1 MGGVSSPCL
10 LTLTRVSGWGAL
22 PDPYPSLHTRL
33 AWPTALGRTWECAS
47 SESRP
52 HASLSALLCF
62 CLPTRRGSPGQAA
75 GPQGGLRWGTATPRS
90 PAWSPWAPS
99 QDDGWLIYASQ
110 LWGCL
115 FQSVLVSYG
124 CNNHQQLVTQQF
136 WRLAV
141 QRGYHWADIQGCAG
155 RGSLWA
161 LGEGPSRLLQLPASL
176 ACGSITH
183 LCPHGP
189 ITFPLCVGP
198 VTSLCPSKHPCDAFR
213 AQADNPG

>member
-1 MGGVSSPCL
+1 M
-10 LTLTRVSGWGAL
+10 
-22 PDPYPSLHTRL
+22 HTRL

-62 CLPTRRGSPGQAA
+62 CLPTRRGSPGQPA
-75 GPQGGLRWGTATPRS
+75 GPRGGLRWGTATPRS
-90 PAWSPWAPS
+90 PAWSPWALS

-161 LGEGPSRLLQLPASL
+161 LGEGPSRPPPAASILGLWLHHSSLPPRPHHL
-176 ACGSITH
+176 PPVCGS
-183 LCPHGP
+183 
-189 ITFPLCVGP
+189 

>member
-90 PAWSPWAPS
+90 PAWSPWALS

-161 LGEGPSRLLQLPASL
+161 PGEGPSRPPPAASILGLWLHHSSLPPRPHHL
-176 ACGSITH
+176 PPVCGSSD
-183 LCPHGP
+183 L
-189 ITFPLCVGP
+189 PLP
-198 VTSLCPSKHPCDAFR
+198 L
-213 AQADNPG
+213 

>member
-10 LTLTRVSGWGAL
+10 LTRVSGWGAL

-62 CLPTRRGSPGQAA
+62 CLPTRRGSPGQPA
-75 GPQGGLRWGTATPRS
+75 GPRGGLRWGTATPRS

-161 LGEGPSRLLQLPASL
+161 LGEGPSRPPPAASILGLWLHHSSLPPRPHHL
-176 ACGSITH
+176 PPVCGS
-183 LCPHGP
+183 
-189 ITFPLCVGP
+189 

>member
-62 CLPTRRGSPGQAA
+62 CLPTRRGSPGQPA
-75 GPQGGLRWGTATPRS
+75 GPRGGLRWGTATPRS

-161 LGEGPSRLLQLPASL
+161 LGEGPSRPPPAASILGLWLHHSSLPPRPHHL
-176 ACGSITH
+176 PPVCGSSD
-183 LCPHGP
+183 L
-189 ITFPLCVGP
+189 PLP
-198 VTSLCPSKHPCDAFR
+198 L
-213 AQADNPG
+213 

>member
-161 LGEGPSRLLQLPASL
+161 PGEGPSRPPPAASILGLWLHHSSLPPRPHHL
-176 ACGSITH
+176 PPVCGSSD
-183 LCPHGP
+183 L
-189 ITFPLCVGP
+189 PLP
-198 VTSLCPSKHPCDAFR
+198 L
-213 AQADNPG
+213 

>member
-62 CLPTRRGSPGQAA
+62 CLPTRRGSPGQPA
-75 GPQGGLRWGTATPRS
+75 GPRGGLRWGTATPRS
-90 PAWSPWAPS
+90 PAWSPWALS

-161 LGEGPSRLLQLPASL
+161 PGEGPSRPPPAASILGLWLHHSSLPPRPHHL
-176 ACGSITH
+176 PPVCGSSD
-183 LCPHGP
+183 L
-189 ITFPLCVGP
+189 PLP
-198 VTSLCPSKHPCDAFR
+198 L
-213 AQADNPG
+213 

>member
-62 CLPTRRGSPGQAA
+62 CLPTRRGSPGQPA
-75 GPQGGLRWGTATPRS
+75 GPRGGLRWGTATPRS
-90 PAWSPWAPS
+90 PAWSPWALS

-124 CNNHQQLVTQQF
+124 CNNHQQLVTQKF

-161 LGEGPSRLLQLPASL
+161 PGEGPSRPPPAASILGLWLHHSSLPPRPHHL
-176 ACGSITH
+176 PPVCGSSD
-183 LCPHGP
+183 L
-189 ITFPLCVGP
+189 PLP
-198 VTSLCPSKHPCDAFR
+198 L
-213 AQADNPG
+213 